1 MSEAVNIH
9 LNNSNEI
16 INIVELD
23 GKVWMTKW
31 FISDAPDEMDWAQP
45 LEPADARELA
55 EALLKAS
62 EGDRTEEELGNGT
75 QID

>member
-1 MSEAVNIH
+1 MSEAMNIH
-9 LNNSNEI
+9 LKSSNEI

-45 LEPADARELA
+45 LEPAEARELA
-55 EALLKAS
+55 EALLMSAETIEKKKAM
-62 EGDRTEEELGNGT
+62 E
-75 QID
+75 

>member
-55 EALLKAS
+55 EALLMSAESIEKKKAM
-62 EGDRTEEELGNGT
+62 E
-75 QID
+75 

>member
-16 INIVELD
+16 INIVELA

-55 EALLKAS
+55 EALLMSAESIEKKKAM
-62 EGDRTEEELGNGT
+62 E
-75 QID
+75 

>member
-9 LNNSNEI
+9 LKNSNEI
-16 INIVELD
+16 INVVELG

-45 LEPADARELA
+45 LEPADARALA
-55 EALLKAS
+55 EALLMSAELIEKKKAM
-62 EGDRTEEELGNGT
+62 E
-75 QID
+75 

>member
-9 LNNSNEI
+9 LKNSNEI

-45 LEPADARELA
+45 LEPADARALA
-55 EALLKAS
+55 EALLMSAESIEKKKAM
-62 EGDRTEEELGNGT
+62 E
-75 QID
+75 

>member
-9 LNNSNEI
+9 LKNSNEI
-16 INIVELD
+16 INVVELG

-45 LEPADARELA
+45 LEPADARALA
-55 EALLKAS
+55 EALLMSA
-62 EGDRTEEELGNGT
+62 ELIEKKKT
-75 QID
+75 RPS

>member
-55 EALLKAS
+55 EALLMSAKSIEKKKAM
-62 EGDRTEEELGNGT
+62 E
-75 QID
+75 

>member
-62 EGDRTEEELGNGT
+62 EGDRTE
-75 QID
+75 DRSS

>member
-1 MSEAVNIH
+1 MSEEVNIH

-55 EALLKAS
+55 EALLMSAESIEKKKAM
-62 EGDRTEEELGNGT
+62 E
-75 QID
+75 